1 MKTITPPNNPPIAYA
16 GPDQLVDGGTS
27 LTLNGASSFDPNDDI
42 LSYTWT
48 QISVFPVTLSNP
60 NQAEPYFTAP
70 KVMLEEQLVFQL
82 IVDDGLG
89 DSTPE
94 IVTINVR
101 PSYFTLSSTAE
112 GDTYTVKGKSDHII
126 PLSFNINPKES
137 VKFGL
142 PGREGVSW
150 S

>member
-1 MKTITPPNNPPIAYA
+1 MNGASSFDPNDDTLSYTWTQISGFPVTLSNPNQAEPYFTA
-16 GPDQLVDGGTS
+16 PKVMLEEQLVFQLIVDDGLGDS
-27 LTLNGASSFDPNDDI
+27 TLNGASSFDPNDDT

-48 QISVFPVTLSNP
+48 QISGFPVTLSNP

-101 PSYFTLSSTAE
+101 PSYFTL
-112 GDTYTVKGKSDHII
+112 
-126 PLSFNINPKES
+126 
-137 VKFGL
+137 
-142 PGREGVSW
+142 
-150 S
+150 